1 MNPSNPYRAPR
12 PQPICVGLRLF
23 TQSPRRATHDVLA
36 EVEVIKIGRKYF
48 TCRLLNS
55 TLTFEFYKSTWQ
67 HRCQYSS
74 SRLRL
79 YPSREAVKEERD
91 HAMLVSQIESLV
103 RDGYLRTLGA
113 DRLRSVLG
121 LIQTAPRP

>member
-23 TQSPRRATHDVLA
+23 TRSPRATHDVLV
-36 EVEVIKIGRKYF
+36 EVEVVKIGRKYF
-48 TCRLLNS
+48 TCRPLNS
-55 TLTFEFYKSTWQ
+55 TRTYEFDKNTWQ

-91 HAMLVSQIESLV
+91 HDMLVNQIESLV